1 MTGRDSKH
9 DQFASLNWGDLNSWA
24 GSRIVARGRKYQQE
38 GRVSGLARTENADL
52 ISWVDG
58 SERYATR
65 VTIDDERVLDSV
77 CTCPYQID
85 CKHGVAVVLE
95 YLKRIKKNT
104 EVPGAE
110 QEDERLEML
119 KDELWYEEVEED
131 EDDLPNE
138 DLMKD
143 ISAYL
148 KGKSREQLAE
158 LIRELAGE
166 YPGIACELA
175 DRQRISSGNVESVLT
190 RLRGEIRDAGVE
202 PGWQNCWEGEGYTPD
217 YSDIR
222 STMEELLKA
231 GYADEVLSLGE
242 DLIEAGNNQMMM
254 SNDNGET
261 AMQIGSC
268 MPVVA
273 EGLDQSSLDTAD
285 KLTLA
290 LKVVLKDNY
299 GIYRIFDRYLFREF
313 PREDWNVL
321 ANRMLEQLSG
331 KETLGSIR
339 DFSRD
344 YARDQLTDWTI
355 HALKCA
361 GREEEV
367 ITLCRTEAE
376 RTNSYERLVRIL
388 MSEHRWAEAEQW
400 IRKGIRATRDALPGI
415 AAQLR
420 KYLEK
425 IRVRQK
431 DWPAVAAMKA
441 DEFLRYPSGAALT
454 SCRKAAEKIGSWPK
468 VRGCLVEYLESGRLP
483 WKQKGWPFPES
494 DINPAEDF
502 RGRHYPM
509 IRELIEIAI
518 LEKEPAVVLHWY
530 DKIPEL
536 RSGWYVVDEDSIA
549 AAIQSHAPDR
559 AVSIWKARAEGL
571 IDRVKPSAY
580 LEAADYLRKA
590 ARVMSREDRE
600 EEWSRYLGELR
611 KEHRRKRRLME
622 IMDGL
627 EEKPIAQK
635 KD

>member
-1 MTGRDSKH
+1 M
-9 DQFASLNWGDLNSWA
+9 
-24 GSRIVARGRKYQQE
+24 
-38 GRVSGLARTENADL
+38 
-52 ISWVDG
+52 
-58 SERYATR
+58 
-65 VTIDDERVLDSV
+65 
-77 CTCPYQID
+77 
-85 CKHGVAVVLE
+85 
-95 YLKRIKKNT
+95 
-104 EVPGAE
+104 
-110 QEDERLEML
+110 
-119 KDELWYEEVEED
+119 
-131 EDDLPNE
+131 PNE

-143 ISAYL
+143 IAAYL

-175 DRQRISSGNVESVLT
+175 DRQRISSGNVESIIT
-190 RLRGEIRDAGVE
+190 RLRGEIKETGAE
-202 PGWQNCWEGEGYTPD
+202 PGWQNYRDGEGYTPD

-242 DLIEAGNNQMMM
+242 ELIEAGNNQIMM
-254 SNDNGET
+254 SNDDGET
-261 AMQIGSC
+261 AMQIASC
-268 MPVVA
+268 IPVVA
-273 EGLDQSSLDTAD
+273 EALDQSSLDTAD

-299 GIYRIFDRYLFREF
+299 GIYRIFERYLFREF

-321 ANRMLEQLSG
+321 ADRLLEQLSG
-331 KETLGSIR
+331 KETIGSPA
-339 DFSRD
+339 DFKRD
-344 YARDQLTDWTI
+344 YARDNLTDWTI

-367 ITLCRTEAE
+367 VPLCRTEAE

-388 MSEHRWAEAEQW
+388 ISEHRWTEAEEW
-400 IRKGIRATRDALPGI
+400 IRKGIRATGDALPGI

-425 IRVRQK
+425 IRTRKK

-441 DEFLRYPSGAALT
+441 DEFLRYPSGATLT
-454 SCRKAAEKIGSWPK
+454 SCREAAEKISSWPK

-502 RGRHYPM
+502 RGRRYPM

-530 DKIPEL
+530 DKIPEM

-571 IDRVKPSAY
+571 IDQVKPSAY
-580 LEAADYLRKA
+580 LEAAEYLRKVGI
-590 ARVMSREDRE
+590 VMSGEGGE
-600 EEWSRYLGELR
+600 EEWNRYLEELR

-622 IMDGL
+622 VIDGL
-627 EEKPIAQK
+627 EEIPIVDK